1 MAEGDRAGGAEG
13 EPLPDAPPRRPGFLD
28 YWLGT
33 KEGRSR
39 LLLIIW
45 AVSLIFMGLGYGLI
59 FWIFFRGG
67 L

>member
-1 MAEGDRAGGAEG
+1 MAEIDGAGKAEG
-13 EPLPDAPPRRPGFLD
+13 QPSPGAAPRPPGFLD

-33 KEGRSR
+33 KEGRAR

>member
-1 MAEGDRAGGAEG
+1 MAEEAGGRRGDEA
-13 EPLPDAPPRRPGFLD
+13 PAPDTAPRPRGLD

-45 AVSLIFMGLGYGLI
+45 ALSLIFMGIGYGLI
-59 FWIFFRGG
+59 FWIFARGG